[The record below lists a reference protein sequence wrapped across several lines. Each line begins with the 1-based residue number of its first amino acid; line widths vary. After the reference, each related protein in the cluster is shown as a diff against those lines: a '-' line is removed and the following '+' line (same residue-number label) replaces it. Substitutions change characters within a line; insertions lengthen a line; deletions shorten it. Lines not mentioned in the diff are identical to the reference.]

1 MARLSNSRKVWWRKH
16 YAKLRAAKEMKR
28 LSEPDFSQETNS
40 SVPMPRI
47 KARFRIL
54 IEDQQVGDRL
64 QLKLYPTPFRGQF
77 ATGDGIR
84 SVRQLERA
92 FGHILRTAFTV

>member
-1 MARLSNSRKVWWRKH
+1 MARRANSRNVWWQNH
-16 YAKLRAAKEMKR
+16 YAKLRAAKERKR
-28 LSEPDFSQETNS
+28 LADPDFSQETNPL
-40 SVPMPRI
+40 VPIPRP

-64 QLKLYPTPFRGQF
+64 QIKLYPTPFRGQF